1 MVQYTRCMAEL
12 AQEQEEYTA
21 SSGEEE
27 TAQDQCHFDNSVDSI
42 TANESRSTN
51 NGTSVHTGL
60 SF

>member
-1 MVQYTRCMAEL
+1 MAEL
-12 AQEQEEYTA
+12 AQVQEEYTA